1 MPSTAPKKAVTA
13 ARVAPIAYVG
23 IGHHIKLRQYKTFI
37 IVESSIEHHW
47 STLNSCFLFLHS
59 IKIYFTLMNFA
70 AHYCDSA
77 GKGAKSFKGLGERDC
92 PVSKFLLGNPSSTGQ
107 S

>member
-1 MPSTAPKKAVTA
+1 MQHSVPQFHHSSSAQW
-13 ARVAPIAYVG
+13 RIQNSPIIA
-23 IGHHIKLRQYKTFI
+23 
-37 IVESSIEHHW
+37 ESSIEHHW
-47 STLNSCFLFLHS
+47 STLKSCFLFLHS

-77 GKGAKSFKGLGERDC
+77 GKGAKSFKGLGEGDC
-92 PVSKFLLGNPSSTGQ
+92 PVSKSLLGNPSSTGQ